1 MPNLKLTTQV
11 LIGLIAIFSL
21 LLVNDIASFY
31 AVRTQKQLVAEVESQ
46 NQKHD
51 LAATLLLS
59 LEKQSNGVRGFML
72 TNSDQILARDN
83 QGRAEFAD
91 ALQKLKATD
100 NTDEI
105 RQTLA
110 SIESSYKHYRE
121 GCDNLE
127 QMTREGKGPDAV
139 ALMMSP
145 GFGQFR
151 TNTLTSL
158 EDFDQTILRRKRA
171 ASERLE
177 SSQNANKYLSLGLL
191 IVAFLCGS
199 LIAFLLTRAVRKKT
213 DILCDM
219 IRRMSDGELNMPDA
233 EGAGDD
239 EIGTA
244 VMLLNDMKHNFQ
256 NLIGNIE
263 EGAQNIA
270 NASGEIAS
278 AATQQ
283 AQGAESQRNQSLQVA
298 SAMVQMSAAVREVAE
313 NTSSVARASEE
324 ATRFAGQGG
333 DIVNQAVEAMHTIAS
348 SVESTALKVEDLG
361 KGSERIGQIVRV
373 IEEIAGQT
381 NLLALN
387 AAIEAARAG
396 EAGRGFAVVAGEVR
410 RLAERTGQA
419 TKEIGEM
426 IGEIQAGTAAAVAS
440 MEGGKLQAEQGVA
453 TTGRAGES
461 LSHIITTVEEVG
473 LMVSQIAAATS
484 QQAATTEEVQNNVQE
499 ISNLI
504 QLSADSAHS
513 TEKQCIALNQLSEAL
528 KFSVSMFQI

>member
-1 MPNLKLTTQV
+1 MSNLKLSTQV
-11 LIGLIAIFSL
+11 LIGFFAIFSL
-21 LLVNDIASFY
+21 LLVNDLASFY
-31 AVRTQKQLVAEVESQ
+31 AVRSQQKLAAEVAAQ
-46 NQKHD
+46 DQKHD
-51 LAATLLLS
+51 QAAILLLS
-59 LEKQSNGVRGFML
+59 LEKQANGVRGFML
-72 TNSDQILARDN
+72 SNSDKILARDQ

-91 ALQKLKATD
+91 ALQKLKASA
-100 NTDEI
+100 NTDESK
-105 RQTLA
+105 QLLA
-110 SIESSYKHYRE
+110 SIESSYAPYRA

-145 GFGQFR
+145 GFGVYR
-151 TNTLTSL
+151 SSILTSL
-158 EDFDQTILRRKRA
+158 ANFDEITTQRKQAVAQKLA
-171 ASERLE
+171 AS
-177 SSQNANKYLSLGLL
+177 QNTNTSFTLGLL
-191 IVAFLCGS
+191 IVAFLLGS
-199 LIAFLLTRAVRKKT
+199 LIALLVTKSVRKKT

-233 EGAGDD
+233 EGAGKD

-256 NLIGNIE
+256 NLLRNID

-270 NASGEIAS
+270 SASGEIAA

-283 AQGAESQRNQSLQVA
+283 AQGAESQRGQSLQVA
-298 SAMVQMSAAVREVAE
+298 SAMIQMSAAVREVAQ
-313 NTSSVARASEE
+313 NTSSVARASDE
-324 ATRFAGQGG
+324 ATNFAGQGG
-333 DIVNQAVEAMHTIAS
+333 DIVNEALDAMRTIAQ

-361 KGSERIGQIVRV
+361 KGSERIGQIIRV
-373 IEEIAGQT
+373 IDEIAGQT

-410 RLAERTGQA
+410 RLAERTGKA

-426 IGEIQAGTAAAVAS
+426 VAEIQAGTAAAVAS
-440 MEGGKLQAEQGVA
+440 MEGGKLQVEQGVA

-461 LSHIITTVEEVG
+461 LSHIIMTVGEVG
-473 LMVSQIAAATS
+473 MMVSQIAAATS

-504 QLSADSAHS
+504 QQSADSAHS

-528 KFSVSMFQI
+528 KFSVSMFQV